1 MGYDLADIV
10 EGIWLSLFEIRVTPE
25 DPASLA
31 GRRAP
36 TSAGIVHLSGA
47 WEGSVA
53 VQCAESLTDR
63 LLPTTVGDLA
73 RPSARTSGSRCRM
86 PPRCSNPP
94 SAPEIRCSPLR
105 SFSAF
110 QCRRRASRSPTEG
123 PGPLFPIQR
132 NVRSSQERA

>member
-1 MGYDLADIV
+1 MPGLGYDLADIV

-36 TSAGIVHLSGA
+36 TSAGIVHISGA

-73 RPSARTSGSRCRM
+73 RMIGEGFQTLVPGPGAL
-86 PPRCSNPP
+86 
-94 SAPEIRCSPLR
+94 SAPETAIGTDFRLQVPNAAQVLQ
-105 SFSAF
+105 SAF
-110 QCRRRASRSPTEG
+110 RAGDQVFSVTI
-123 PGPLFPIQR
+123 FQR
-132 NVRSSQERA
+132 LPVSAAG